1 MMSNWRTKTQLKSR
15 EVGLNNLEWNM
26 SRGEVCFAEHLKY
39 IMQRESSLAT
49 FFKSKKMIVNT
60 QPHLCVHVEARGQC

>member
-1 MMSNWRTKTQLKSR
+1 
-15 EVGLNNLEWNM
+15 
-26 SRGEVCFAEHLKY
+26 
-39 IMQRESSLAT
+39 MQRESSLAT